1 MNYDEI
7 LDAEMHAFIADTAA
21 YYPPDA
27 TNMSVAEQR
36 AVYDA
41 LCRAF
46 HQGRPEGVRAED
58 AVADGVPV
66 RIYRTADA
74 EATVAYFHGGGF
86 ILGGV
91 ESHDDVCAEIC
102 DRTGFRVV
110 SVDYRLAP
118 EHFHPAAFDDCLAA
132 TRWTLAAFGGAVVL
146 AGDSAGGTLAS
157 SVAHALRGETDRVR
171 GQLLIYPALGSDMD
185 SGAWLEHAEAPML
198 TREDALFYTRLR
210 TGDGEP
216 VRDWTYAVLHDRD
229 FAGVPPTV
237 VVAAALDPLVDDG
250 RMYRDALRA
259 AGGRAAWFS
268 EVGLVH
274 GYLRARTMSAKAR
287 RSFDRIVSDIRS
299 LGCGIWPYD

>member
-1 MNYDEI
+1 MRYDEM
-7 LDAEMHAFIADTAA
+7 LDAEMRAFIAHTAEH
-21 YYPPDA
+21 YPPDA
-27 TNMSVAEQR
+27 TDLSIPEQR
-36 AVYDA
+36 SVYDA

-46 HQGRPEGVRAED
+46 HQGYPEGVRAED
-58 AVADGVPV
+58 ADADGVPA
-66 RIYRTADA
+66 RIYRTEGA

-102 DRTGFRVV
+102 ARTGCRVV

-118 EHFHPAAFDDCLAA
+118 EHVHPAAFDDCLAA
-132 TRWTLAAFGGAVVL
+132 TRWMLAAFDGAVVL
-146 AGDSAGGTLAS
+146 SGDSAGGTLAA
-157 SVAHALRGETDRVR
+157 SVTHALRGETDRIR

-185 SGAWLEHAEAPML
+185 SGAWLEHADAPML
-198 TREDALFYTRLR
+198 TREDAVFYTRLR
-210 TGDGEP
+210 TGGGEP

-229 FAGVPPTV
+229 FSGVPPTI

-259 AGGRAAWFS
+259 AGGRAEWIS
-268 EVGLVH
+268 EAGLVH
-274 GYLRARTMSAKAR
+274 GYLRARAMSVKAR

-299 LGCGIWPYD
+299 LVRGIWPYG